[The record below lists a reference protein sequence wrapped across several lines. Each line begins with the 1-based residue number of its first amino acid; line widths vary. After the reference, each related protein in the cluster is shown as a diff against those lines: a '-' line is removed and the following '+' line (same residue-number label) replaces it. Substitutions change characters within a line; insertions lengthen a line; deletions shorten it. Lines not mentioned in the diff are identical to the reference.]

1 MVSHVRG
8 QQPQRLR
15 DTGATTGSSA
25 TVETKHDGHTGGGG
39 DVVGGGGTSTS
50 GHFGAGAKTALQ
62 SLHAVEP
69 KKPGFTWKS
78 GIASA
83 LVGLSVMGAL
93 TPSAQAQQRHL
104 TSPQRTELVLP
115 FTTGP
120 PVPSHVVTTTPAH
133 TAHAAA

>member
-15 DTGATTGSSA
+15 DTNATTGSAAA
-25 TVETKHDGHTGGGG
+25 TTVIDTNHDSHAGVVG
-39 DVVGGGGTSTS
+39 DVVEGGGTSTA

-93 TPSAQAQQRHL
+93 TPSAQAQERHR
-104 TSPQRTELVLP
+104 TSPQHTELVLP

-120 PVPSHVVTTTPAH
+120 PVPSH
-133 TAHAAA
+133 